1 MKRVKK
7 LWGMGLALGLSF
19 ALMGCTANE
28 QAGKEGSHDK
38 AKTSGE
44 KVLYVN
50 NENEPTSFDPPI
62 GFNNVS
68 WQPLNNIMEGLTRL
82 GKDHE
87 PEPAMAE
94 KWSVSKDNK
103 TYTFTFGKM
112 RNGQTEIL

>member
-7 LWGMGLALGLSF
+7 LWGMGFALGLSF

-28 QAGKEGSHDK
+28 QAGKESGHDK

-44 KVLYVN
+44 KVLYLN

-82 GKDHE
+82 GKENE

-94 KWSVSKDNK
+94 KWSVSNDKK
-103 TYTFTFGKM
+103 PTHLRFGKM
-112 RNGQTEIL
+112 RNGQTEIR

>member
-1 MKRVKK
+1 M
-7 LWGMGLALGLSF
+7 
-19 ALMGCTANE
+19 
-28 QAGKEGSHDK
+28 
-38 AKTSGE
+38 
-44 KVLYVN
+44 LYVN

-87 PEPAMAE
+87 PSRQWRRNGLFR
-94 KWSVSKDNK
+94 KIIKL
-103 TYTFTFGKM
+103 THLRFGKM

>member
-1 MKRVKK
+1 MKRGKRMKRVKK

-68 WQPLNNIMEGLTRL
+68 WQPLNNIMEG
-82 GKDHE
+82 
-87 PEPAMAE
+87 
-94 KWSVSKDNK
+94 
-103 TYTFTFGKM
+103 
-112 RNGQTEIL
+112 